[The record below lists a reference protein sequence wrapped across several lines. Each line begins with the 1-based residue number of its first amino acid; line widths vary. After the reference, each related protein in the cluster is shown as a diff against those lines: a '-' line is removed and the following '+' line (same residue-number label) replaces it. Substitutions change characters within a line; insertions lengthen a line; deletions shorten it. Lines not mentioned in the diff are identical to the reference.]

1 MKSIILW
8 GFKEMVCITWRK
20 KNKLLLPEDN
30 QEKIAKQ
37 NDNFRVQKELWT
49 ESLALRLCAESPSG
63 PFIMLEICILF
74 FWYHYNRSHSLSLLG
89 CFQYL
94 NGRFEFFRVFVLSAS
109 LLLSLLHSF
118 LFPWLSPFELL
129 WEVFL
134 MPKLEASVMEI
145 M

>member
-1 MKSIILW
+1 MKIIILL

-20 KNKLLLPEDN
+20 KKKKLLLPEDN

-74 FWYHYNRSHSLSLLG
+74 F
-89 CFQYL
+89 
-94 NGRFEFFRVFVLSAS
+94 
-109 LLLSLLHSF
+109 
-118 LFPWLSPFELL
+118 
-129 WEVFL
+129 
-134 MPKLEASVMEI
+134 
-145 M
+145 

>member
-1 MKSIILW
+1 MKIIILL

-109 LLLSLLHSF
+109 LLFSLLHSF

-129 WEVFL
+129 
-134 MPKLEASVMEI
+134 
-145 M
+145 